1 MNQMK
6 RPMPMVGGM
15 DQMPPSM
22 GQGMPMGNPRQMQM
36 QGAIKRRLGRRKR

>member
-6 RPMPMVGGM
+6 RPMPPMGGM
-15 DQMPPSM
+15 NQMQPMM
-22 GQGMPMGNPRQMQM
+22 GQGMPMGNQRQMQM